1 MTKFQANRP
10 VRVGTKMMQTDAK
23 GEIKTPTV
31 DQYAKELE
39 ALSEGARKVAA
50 GKAETAEVEQSAST
64 TETRASAP
72 ANKPAPKG
80 K

>member
-1 MTKFQANRP
+1 MKFKPNRP
-10 VRVGTKMMQTDAK
+10 VRVGTKMMQTDVK

-50 GKAETAEVEQSAST
+50 GKAETAEVEQSATT
-64 TETRASAP
+64 TETRATTP
-72 ANKPAPKG
+72 TNKTAPKS